1 MAASMASA
9 AANSEDE
16 DDTVVKEVD
25 VYISKALAETLYLL
39 QYPQRSVGRS
49 YNGERCVAARVKPKQ
64 QKLELEFALNT
75 SDPTY
80 DSVRA
85 EQFATNADASSTRSG
100 DQKPFFESSRMDKQI
115 LTSVKSSSAAENY
128 AVGVLRPGEL
138 HLSPLSAIVQMMP
151 TFPYLDQ
158 SDAKARAAEAAT
170 EEEEEADEPKAV
182 TVRFAQQE
190 TDRSKR
196 AREKSFRFMQQKQ
209 ESEPWIEATFHN
221 FGSERSGVERSML
234 VCPQMDRDESEL
246 PKTIQDY
253 FKDLILERPSDGSQ
267 GPGQASQAKQSTDSR
282 ALFKASQEV
291 SMHALSNLPLQDH
304 IKAVLVSAKVIDF
317 AKLMSVLPPKSD
329 PTSVVRFLQQV
340 AVLIQGCWVVKSEV
354 LYPKDSFSPR
364 TGVPAEIMCRARDFL
379 LYLYT
384 QSRHVTQTKFAET
397 VRLFPEDVKVLLKEI
412 AKPTP
417 NGWEFLLPC
426 DRDFISKYPDVVQ
439 RQQMLWDAKQQFL
452 SKSFRLSR
460 QEGQGDVVMQ
470 SPPAGTKGKHQKR
483 RVRSRNDST
492 ASEGSGSDS
501 GLMTNGQDM
510 PSKSTGPVLPKPGVP
525 ATKISKISRSPTAAN
540 ARAAQ

>member
-1 MAASMASA
+1 MAASMAA
-9 AANSEDE
+9 TAANSED
-16 DDTVVKEVD
+16 DDTVVQEVD
-25 VYISKALAETLYLL
+25 VYISKALAENLYLL

-49 YNGERCVAARVKPKQ
+49 YNEERCVAARVKPKQ
-64 QKLELEFALNT
+64 EKVELEFALNT
-75 SDPTY
+75 SDPSY
-80 DSVRA
+80 DSVRG
-85 EQFATNADASSTRSG
+85 EQFAANADFSSSRSG

-115 LTSVKSSSAAENY
+115 LTSSKSSSPAENY

-138 HLSPLSAIVQMMP
+138 HLSPLSAIVQMTP

-158 SDAKARAAEAAT
+158 SDAKVKAAEAAT
-170 EEEEEADEPKAV
+170 EQEEEVDEPKAV
-182 TVRFAQQE
+182 TMRFAQQE

-196 AREKSFRFMQQKQ
+196 AREKSFRFIQQKQ
-209 ESEPWIEATFHN
+209 ESEPWIEASFHN

-253 FKDLILERPSDGSQ
+253 FKDLVLEKP
-267 GPGQASQAKQSTDSR
+267 STDS
-282 ALFKASQEV
+282 KAPLRVTKEI

-304 IKAVLVSAKVIDF
+304 IKAILVSAKVVDF

-379 LYLYT
+379 LFLYT

-397 VRLFPEDVKVLLKEI
+397 VRLCPDDVKVLLKEI

-417 NGWEFLLPC
+417 GGWEFLLPF
-426 DRDFISKYPDVVQ
+426 DRDFISKRLLNQTGPSSFAGITYPDVVQ

-452 SKSFRLSR
+452 SKSFRLAR

-470 SPPAGTKGKHQKR
+470 SPPAGTKGKQQKR
-483 RVRSRNDST
+483 RARSRNDST

-501 GLMTNGQDM
+501 VHWASHKGD
-510 PSKSTGPVLPKPGVP
+510 
-525 ATKISKISRSPTAAN
+525 
-540 ARAAQ
+540 

>member
-1 MAASMASA
+1 MASA
-9 AANSEDE
+9 AANSKDD
-16 DDTVVKEVD
+16 DDTVVQEVD
-25 VYISKALAETLYLL
+25 VYISKALAENLYIL

-49 YNGERCVAARVKPKQ
+49 YNEEQCVSARVKPKQ
-64 QKLELEFALNT
+64 QKVELEFALNT
-75 SDPTY
+75 SDPSY
-80 DSVRA
+80 DSVAGRA
-85 EQFATNADASSTRSG
+85 ILWTNADASGSRSG

-115 LTSVKSSSAAENY
+115 LTSVKSSSPAENY

-158 SDAKARAAEAAT
+158 SDSKAREAQEAA
-170 EEEEEADEPKAV
+170 EEEEEIDEPKAV

-196 AREKSFRFMQQKQ
+196 AREKSFRFIQQKQ
-209 ESEPWIEATFHN
+209 ESEPWVQASFHN

-253 FKDLILERPSDGSQ
+253 FKDLVLEMPGGSSQ
-267 GPGQASQAKQSTDSR
+267 GPGPGSKAKQSSDS
-282 ALFKASQEV
+282 KAPFQVSKEV
-291 SMHALSNLPLQDH
+291 SMHALCNLPLQDH
-304 IKAVLVSAKVIDF
+304 IKAVLVSAKVINF

-364 TGVPAEIMCRARDFL
+364 TGVPAEVMCRARDFL

-384 QSRHVTQTKFAET
+384 QSRHVNQVKFAET
-397 VRLFPEDVKVLLKEI
+397 VRLFPADVKVLLQEI
-412 AKPTP
+412 AKLTP
-417 NGWEFLLPC
+417 NGWEFLLPF

-470 SPPAGTKGKHQKR
+470 SPPAGMKGRQQKR
-483 RVRSRNDST
+483 RARSRNDST

-501 GLMTNGQDM
+501 GLMTNGQDS
-510 PSKSTGPVLPKPGVP
+510 PPKSAGSVLSKPACS
-525 ATKISKISRSPTAAN
+525 ATKMSKTSRSSVAAN
-540 ARAAQ
+540 AKAAQ

>member
-1 MAASMASA
+1 MASA
-9 AANSEDE
+9 AANSEDD
-16 DDTVVKEVD
+16 DDTVVQEVD
-25 VYISKALAETLYLL
+25 VYISKALAENLYLL

-49 YNGERCVAARVKPKQ
+49 YNEEQCVAARVKPKQ
-64 QKLELEFALNT
+64 QKVELEFALNT
-75 SDPTY
+75 TDPSY
-80 DSVRA
+80 DSVRG
-85 EQFATNADASSTRSG
+85 EQFAANADTSSSRSG

-158 SDAKARAAEAAT
+158 SDANARAAEAAT
-170 EEEEEADEPKAV
+170 EEEEEVDEPKAV

-209 ESEPWIEATFHN
+209 ESEPWVEASFHN

-253 FKDLILERPSDGSQ
+253 FKDLILEKPSSQ
-267 GPGQASQAKQSTDSR
+267 GPGQASQAKQSTDSKPS
-282 ALFKASQEV
+282 FKIPQEV

-364 TGVPAEIMCRARDFL
+364 TGVPAETMCRARDFL

-460 QEGQGDVVMQ
+460 QEGQGDAVMQ
-470 SPPAGTKGKHQKR
+470 SPPAGTKGKQQKKR
-483 RVRSRNDST
+483 ARSRNDST
-492 ASEGSGSDS
+492 ASEGSNSDS

-510 PSKSTGPVLPKPGVP
+510 LSKSTGPVLPKPTAP
-525 ATKISKISRSPTAAN
+525 ATKVTKISRSSAAAN